1 MEKFYERNFYVY
13 ENNESEARDFL
24 EKVVKN
30 FIKENFK
37 INKVWNDYP
46 FLNNEKQSF
55 SALVPAIHKLTG
67 VVCLEQP
74 FKRVNK
80 KAIEETGKDETQRFI
95 DLATMY
101 GINDAMYL
109 FEVKHG
115 WHNFSTN
122 SFKQR
127 FCDRWFNAIKQT
139 SHLTFQNLS
148 IYERKNI
155 VFYRIAFMIVPSYL
169 TFDKSKKHKNDKFP
183 SARENAQRLFEEL
196 KFSKSQMP
204 NFVMIYKLDTSRH
217 LDEYAQIFP
226 FLNFII
232 RGEKFGKNA
241 KNG

>member
-30 FIKENFK
+30 FIKENFN
-37 INKVWNDYP
+37 INELWNYYP
-46 FLNNEKQSF
+46 FLTNEKQSF

-67 VVCLEQP
+67 VVWLEQP

-80 KAIEETGKDETQRFI
+80 KAIRETGKDKTQRFI

-101 GINDAMYL
+101 GDNNTTYL

-115 WHNFSTN
+115 WHNFCSN
-122 SFKQR
+122 NFSQD
-127 FCDRWFNAIKQT
+127 DRIIWLKALEQI

-155 VFYRIAFMIVPSYL
+155 VFYRIAFMIVPSFL
-169 TFDKSKKHKNDKFP
+169 TCDKSEKHKNDKFP

-204 NFVMIYKLDTSRH
+204 NFVMSYKLDTSRH
-217 LDEYAQIFP
+217 LGEYVQIFP

-232 RGEKFGKNA
+232 RVEKFGKNA

>member
-24 EKVVKN
+24 EEVVKN

-37 INKVWNDYP
+37 INEAWNDYP
-46 FLNNEKQSF
+46 FLTNEKQSF
-55 SALVPAIHKLTG
+55 SALVPAIHKLTE
-67 VVCLEQP
+67 VVWLEQP
-74 FKRVNK
+74 FKRINK
-80 KAIEETGKDETQRFI
+80 RARQETGNDETQRFI

-101 GINDAMYL
+101 GDNNAMYL

-122 SFKQR
+122 SFEQC
-127 FCDRWFNAIKQT
+127 FCDRWFNAIKQI

-148 IYERKNI
+148 VYERKNT
-155 VFYRIAFMIVPSYL
+155 VFYKIAFMIVPSYL
-169 TFDKSKKHKNDKFP
+169 TYDKSEKHQKDKFP
-183 SARENAQRLFEEL
+183 SAKENAQRLFEEL
-196 KFSKSQMP
+196 NFPKNQMP
-204 NFVMIYKLDTSRH
+204 NFVMSYKLDTSRH
-217 LDEYAQIFP
+217 FDRYKQIFP

-232 RGEKFGKNA
+232 RVEKFGKNA